1 MLKDHVTLYYYSR
14 PGGTYIC
21 LRRLYFELCTNPA
34 RGMLFEPERKKL
46 GSIRG
51 LHALIT
57 EVQRIF

>member
-1 MLKDHVTLYYYSR
+1 
-14 PGGTYIC
+14 
-21 LRRLYFELCTNPA
+21 
-34 RGMLFEPERKKL
+34 MLFEPERKKL